1 MYHTLE
7 TIQNHI
13 NTIPDKKWQELL
25 NLVPEI
31 EKKKGFGK
39 WIGDDNSRNR
49 TMRLP
54 YIIPDKI
61 VIDFVRNIHEL
72 NLVIAFDWTQW
83 KQGNEMLRKKEFDP
97 SDCTL
102 KEICMFF
109 TLFIR
114 VDRFNEGFL
123 VAQFEDGN
131 VLKLLKQIKN
141 ILSSNPK

>member
-1 MYHTLE
+1 MYYTLE

-13 NTIPDKKWQELL
+13 NSISEIDWQQLL
-25 NLVPEI
+25 KLIPEI
-31 EKKKGFGK
+31 EKKKNFGK
-39 WIGDDNSRNR
+39 WIGGDNSRNR

-61 VIDFVRNIHEL
+61 VTDFTHTIHNL

-83 KQGNEMLRKKEFDP
+83 KQGSEMLRKKEFDP
-97 SDCTL
+97 SHCSL

-131 VLKLLKQIKN
+131 VLKLLKRMRSI
-141 ILSSNPK
+141 ISSPTN